1 MKGLKYNQF
10 PLRTKCPNVF
20 RQSNEIVLDAFAFD
34 CKNIFFHEHA
44 LACVSFRIELAQ
56 VTNHQNR

>member
-34 CKNIFFHEHA
+34 CKNIFF
-44 LACVSFRIELAQ
+44 S
-56 VTNHQNR
+56 